1 MSSLA
6 ASLTRCV
13 NLRKFLDPSIFI
25 ALIYKIVM
33 MKPTCEVVVK
43 TKIDEICESA
53 HTVQGTE

>member
-13 NLRKFLDPSIFI
+13 NLRKFLNPSVFI
-25 ALIYKIVM
+25 ALIYKLVM

-43 TKIDEICESA
+43 KKTDEICENA